1 MKQGPSYLNRD
12 HGGGIDAAI
21 AAFGGVRKDWID
33 LSTGI
38 NPIPYPVP
46 DFSSDVLTQLPDTG
60 LYQSLET
67 AARAFWNIPENM
79 GVVPASGA
87 SAFISLLPRI
97 LQGTTARTSH
107 PTYNEHRASF
117 EAAGWQM
124 TDGTPDVDISVHPNN
139 PDGRLAMPNTQCKWQ
154 IIDESFCDI
163 CPDASFVP
171 NMTNNMIV
179 LKSFGKFWGLAGLR
193 LGFVIAPHAL
203 CLKLQN
209 ALGPW
214 AVSGP
219 ALVAGAQA
227 LSDPDWAKMTRQ
239 RLATD
244 CKELTTLMRQMGA
257 QTVGGT
263 DLFQLYAVDDAQDWQ
278 AHLARH
284 HIWTRIF
291 PYSKTYLR
299 LGITTS
305 AQLNRLKAALNVR

>member
-1 MKQGPSYLNRD
+1 MKQGPAYLSRD
-12 HGGGIDAAI
+12 HGGDIDAAI
-21 AAFGGVRKDWID
+21 ATYGGVRKDWID

-46 DFSSDVLTQLPDTG
+46 DFPSDVITQLPDTG

-67 AARAFWNIPENM
+67 AARRFWNVPNDM
-79 GVVPASGA
+79 GIIPASGA

-97 LQGTTARTSH
+97 LKGTTARVSH

-124 TDGTPDVDISVHPNN
+124 TDSAPDVDISVHPNN
-139 PDGRLAMPNTQCKWQ
+139 PDGRQATRNTQCDWQ

-163 CPDASFVP
+163 CPEASFVP
-171 NMTNNMIV
+171 QMTSNMII

-203 CLKLQN
+203 CTTLQN

-219 ALVAGAQA
+219 ALLVGAKA
-227 LSDPDWAKMTRQ
+227 LSDPDWAKETRL
-239 RLATD
+239 RLAT
-244 CKELTTLMRQMGA
+244 ERAGLSTLMHKMGA
-257 QTVGGT
+257 ETVGGT
-263 DLFQLYAVDDAQDWQ
+263 DLFQLYAVDDAEAWQ
-278 AHLARH
+278 THLARH
-284 HIWTRIF
+284 HIWTRVF

-299 LGITTS
+299 LGIPTS
-305 AQLNRLKAALNVR
+305 AQLVKLKAALNVR